1 MSSTAAG
8 SPTGSTRT
16 PEVRVRPAT
25 LDDAEAI
32 ERIRV
37 ETWRTTYRGLLPDGL
52 IDGLRESADQRRE
65 RLRFQRADQFSF
77 VAEHA
82 GQVAGY
88 ALGGPERTG
97 DAEYRGEVYAIY
109 VLPAHQGKG
118 LGRALIRESAR
129 ELARRG
135 LHSLV
140 IWVLREN
147 AVGRGFYERLG
158 GRAVREKPLEEFPGA
173 ADHIEV
179 GYGWSDTSPLR

>member
-52 IDGLRESADQRRE
+52 IDGLRENADQRRE

-147 AVGRGFYERLG
+147 AVGRGFYARLG
-158 GRAVREKPLEEFPGA
+158 GRAVHEKPLEEFPGA
-173 ADHIEV
+173 EHHFEI